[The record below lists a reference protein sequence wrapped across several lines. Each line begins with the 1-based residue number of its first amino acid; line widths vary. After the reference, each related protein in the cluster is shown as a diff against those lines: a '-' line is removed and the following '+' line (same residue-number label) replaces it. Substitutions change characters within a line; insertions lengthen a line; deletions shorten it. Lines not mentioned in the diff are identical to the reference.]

1 MTAARDAPHIQAS
14 PPAARTA
21 RLRTMLLLL
30 LVVALAPALATAVFA
45 IWKSGNAHRDA
56 STMRLADTTRALAQS
71 IEGDLANRAAL
82 LQTMA
87 RGLES
92 GGIALEQA
100 RRWVDSNGAGQG
112 RLVVS
117 AAREAGAG
125 QPPTVHSD
133 ELPHSVVRDAL
144 QRKGVVLSNL
154 FTRPGHAAPEVA
166 LSLALKASRQE
177 QAVLSLVLPAEHL
190 IQLEPQRS
198 RNDDSLLIAVTDG
211 NGLLV
216 ARSRD
221 TERFVGRPVP
231 SWTRLK
237 AVNAPRG
244 QFQAVTAEGGSVI
257 LTFETLASTP
267 DWVVVIGEPISVF
280 DQGWQQPL
288 VQLATGSALGL
299 LAALLAALWIAR
311 SITRPAR
318 ALARNALAVAQAGGE
333 AAPPAG
339 EAPAT
344 ASAITEF
351 ESMRVSIE
359 AAQAALHERAEAERR
374 NAQALAMSELR
385 FRTLALTGAVV
396 LWRAT
401 PQGEMLA
408 ADGWEMLTGEP
419 DAQALGDLWRSR
431 LHPDDPPVI
440 DALKTTV
447 SQGARQVDA
456 EFRIAGKDGQWVWVR
471 MRGAAV
477 PVAGGGVQEWVGVLE
492 DVSERH
498 HAQAR
503 IVHMALHDALT
514 GLPNRVEFRNRLEA
528 AIRRAAR
535 GDPGAV
541 LYIDLDRFKEVNDT
555 LGHPIGDALLRA
567 VTERLGTLLR
577 EHDTVAR
584 LAGDEFAIVQSHV
597 RQPSDAADLATRV
610 VQALSAPYALG
621 GHQVTIGASVGIML
635 ILDGSHDAEHLLKY
649 ADMALYKAKQEGRGR
664 HSFFEP
670 EMDQRMQA
678 RRRNELELRAA
689 LEQRDFGLS
698 YQPLVN
704 PIKRRVS
711 GLAAALHWQ
720 HPERGQVPASEFSAM
735 LDELGLS
742 GRMVEWMLQRVC
754 EDMRRWPGC
763 PKVAVDISAAL
774 PRHGAAVAGWV
785 ASALQGSGLAPGRL
799 ELEVDERALL
809 AHPENANRALHACK
823 ALGVR
828 LTMASIGSTHSGLG
842 YLRRFPFDKVKIER
856 AMLGEGEPAAHGDAI
871 VRAMTVLCEELG
883 IVVGAD
889 GIDTESQFAALQGGA
904 HMELQGA
911 LFGRPRAVDDLVSVF
926 RGL

>member
-1 MTAARDAPHIQAS
+1 MASARAATS
-14 PPAARTA
+14 TEPPPTPEPRRTA
-21 RLRTMLLLL
+21 RLRTVLLLL
-30 LVVALAPALATAVFA
+30 LVVAMAPALATAVFA
-45 IWKSGNAHRDA
+45 IWQSGNAHRDA
-56 STMRLADTTRALAQS
+56 SSMRLADTTRTLAQT
-71 IEGDLANRAAL
+71 IEGDLVNRAAL

-87 RGLES
+87 RGIDS
-92 GGIALEQA
+92 GGIALDQA
-100 RRWVDSNGAGQG
+100 RRWVGSDGSGQG

-117 AAREAGAG
+117 TASDNGIGR
-125 QPPTVHSD
+125 PPIVHSE
-133 ELPHSVVRDAL
+133 ELPQQVVRDAL
-144 QRKGVVLSNL
+144 ARDGVVLSNL
-154 FTRPGHAAPEVA
+154 FTRPGQAVPEVA
-166 LSLALKASRQE
+166 LSVALTASRQE

-190 IQLEPQRS
+190 IQLAPQRRGS
-198 RNDDSLLIAVTDG
+198 DHSLLIAVTDG
-211 NGLLV
+211 NGRLV

-221 TERFVGRPVP
+221 SERFVGRPVP
-231 SWTRLK
+231 SWERLK
-237 AVNAPRG
+237 ALGTPSG
-244 QFQAVTAEGGSVI
+244 QFQAVTAEGGSAI
-257 LTFETLASTP
+257 LTFETLDATP
-267 DWVVVIGEPISVF
+267 GWVVVIGEPVAVF
-280 DQGWQQPL
+280 DRGWQQPL

-299 LAALLAALWIAR
+299 LVALFAALWIAR

-318 ALARNALAVAQAGGE
+318 ALARNALAVSQAGGE
-333 AAPPAG
+333 GAPPAG
-339 EAPAT
+339 AAPAT
-344 ASAITEF
+344 AITEF

-359 AAQAALHERAEAERR
+359 AAQAALHARAEAERR
-374 NAQALAMSELR
+374 NAQALATNELR
-385 FRTLALTGAVV
+385 FRTLAHTGAVV

-401 PQGEMLA
+401 TQGEMLA
-408 ADGWEMLTGEP
+408 ADGWQLLTGEP
-419 DAQALGDLWRSR
+419 DAQALGGQWRSR
-431 LHPDDPPVI
+431 LHPDDRPVV
-440 DALKTTV
+440 DALTKTV
-447 SQGARQVDA
+447 VQGARQVDA
-456 EFRIAGKDGQWVWVR
+456 EFRIAGKDAQWVWVR

-477 PVAGGGVQEWVGVLE
+477 PTPGGAVEEWVGVLE

-498 HAQAR
+498 RAQAR

-535 GDPGAV
+535 GDHGAV

-567 VTERLGTLLR
+567 VTERLGALLR

-584 LAGDEFAIVQSHV
+584 LAGDEFAIVQSRV
-597 RQPSDAADLATRV
+597 QQPSDAADLATRV
-610 VQALSAPYALG
+610 VQTLSEPYELG
-621 GHQVTIGASVGIML
+621 GHRVTIGASVGIML
-635 ILDGSHDAEHLLKY
+635 ILDATHDAEHLLKY

-678 RRRNELELRAA
+678 RRRSELELRAA

-720 HPERGQVPASEFSAM
+720 HPERGQVPASEFSAL

-742 GRMVEWMLQRVC
+742 GRMVEWTLHRVC

-774 PRHGAAVAGWV
+774 PRHGAAVADWV
-785 ASALQGSGLAPGRL
+785 ASALQDSGLAPERL

-856 AMLGEGEPAAHGDAI
+856 AMLGEGERGAHSEAI

-904 HMELQGA
+904 HMEVQGA
-911 LFGRPRAVDDLVSVF
+911 LFGRHRAVDDLASVF